1 MEDGQSWMM
10 TTVKLE
16 EEEEKEQIL
25 LREVKLSMSKTDSD
39 DDDDDDEGCRRKAVL
54 EELRHPDHV
63 WDGMFAPKMEKS
75 GEEETEEFS
84 DVCSVKEELFGL
96 YSGVSVEEGDRLIN
110 KCEVCKFLTVEMQE
124 ALERTGRSK
133 EVLELGEVLDTGK
146 SRRNIK

>member
-1 MEDGQSWMM
+1 MADGQSWMM

-25 LREVKLSMSKTDSD
+25 WREVKLSMSKTDS
-39 DDDDDDEGCRRKAVL
+39 DDDDDEGCRRKAVL

-146 SRRNIK
+146 NRRNIK

>member
-25 LREVKLSMSKTDSD
+25 WREVKLSMSKTDS
-39 DDDDDDEGCRRKAVL
+39 DDDDDEGCRRKAVL

>member
-16 EEEEKEQIL
+16 EEEEIL
-25 LREVKLSMSKTDSD
+25 WREVKLSMSKTDS

-84 DVCSVKEELFGL
+84 DVCSVKEELFGV